1 MKKIA
6 TSFLVGAVFCAAVSF
21 VSVSGA
27 SDAFAAEP
35 ADSNAA
41 PNADSASTA
50 APVPPTLG
58 RGADPWIIEF
68 EGRYY
73 RSASDNRRG
82 EIVLWVADSPDERG
96 ERRAIWKAPKS
107 GPFSRELWAPEIYFL
122 DGRFYVFFAASNGE
136 NRNHRT
142 YVLVSEG
149 ADPLGKY
156 RLEGPLYT
164 GDDALADGEK
174 FDPATNRWAIDA
186 TIFERGE
193 KRYIIWSG
201 WEDDRD
207 VQYLYIAPFALNP
220 PRTTGPRIKIC
231 DNADFLWERVEERL
245 GTRGLNEG
253 PEILTTRVAETPK
266 TPENADSPKTER
278 TFLTYSCGASWLPT
292 YKVALLE
299 LVGDDPLDPKS
310 WRKHP
315 EPFLQSDA
323 ALFGVG
329 HGAFLRDANGVLRYY
344 FHSKRDRAAGWDD
357 REIFWRPVEIDE
369 TGFPRVVSERR
380 TAETR

>member
-6 TSFLVGAVFCAAVSF
+6 PPFLWSAVFCAAVSF
-21 VSVSGA
+21 VFSALNAPTV
-27 SDAFAAEP
+27 FAAEP
-35 ADSNAA
+35 
-41 PNADSASTA
+41 DSASNVVS
-50 APVPPTLG
+50 VPKSLG

-107 GPFSRELWAPEIYFL
+107 GPFSRELWAPEIHFL

-164 GDDALADGEK
+164 GDETVPDGEA
-174 FDPATNRWAIDA
+174 FDPTTNRWAIDA

-193 KRYIIWSG
+193 KRYVIWSG

-220 PRTTGPRIKIC
+220 PRTTGPRVKIC

-253 PEILTTRVAETPK
+253 PAILTLPVAATAQNADFAETPR
-266 TPENADSPKTER
+266 TER

-299 LVGDDPLDPKS
+299 LVGDEPLDPKS
-310 WRKHP
+310 WKKLP

-329 HGAFLRDANGVLRYY
+329 HGSFLRDADGNLRYY

-369 TGFPRVVSERR
+369 NGFPSVVSGN
-380 TAETR
+380 